1 MGTQLFNAY
10 FFHNPNEPYGF
21 LSNWYLSD
29 FTVNGI
35 KYTSMEQYIMYN
47 KCLCF
52 DDIITAKDIL
62 ATDDVSIQKSLGRKA
77 QNYID
82 NIWAGK
88 RQLIA
93 INGLYAKFSQND
105 NLKKLLL
112 DTGDAYLVECAV
124 NDKIWACGIDL
135 HDESRLNAEK
145 WSGQNI
151 LGFALMEVRT
161 SLRAHE

>member
-1 MGTQLFNAY
+1 M
-10 FFHNPNEPYGF
+10 
-21 LSNWYLSD
+21 
-29 FTVNGI
+29 
-35 KYTSMEQYIMYN
+35 
-47 KCLCF
+47 
-52 DDIITAKDIL
+52 
-62 ATDDVSIQKSLGRKA
+62 SIQKSLGRKA

-88 RQLIA
+88 RQLVA
-93 INGLYAKFSQND
+93 VKGLYAKFSQND
-105 NLKKLLL
+105 DLKKLLL

-151 LGFALMEVRT
+151 LGFALMEVRD
-161 SLRAHE
+161 SLRVHE